1 MLQNY
6 NHFSERPFHKKHQY
20 FHNKNKSNLQMNQVY
35 TNNVSREQYNL
46 LINNTIHL
54 ATKHLHYPTNAMAN
68 LRHAYTESQS
78 QRLSCF

>member
-6 NHFSERPFHKKHQY
+6 NHFPIYLFHKKHQY

-46 LINNTIHL
+46 INYTIHL
-54 ATKHLHYPTNAMAN
+54 VTKYLHYPANAMAN

-78 QRLSCF
+78 QSLSCF

>member
-1 MLQNY
+1 
-6 NHFSERPFHKKHQY
+6 
-20 FHNKNKSNLQMNQVY
+20 MNQVY